1 MIATFDF
8 NGKTNMCSVSLDSQ
22 DAFNRLRSA
31 FSTPNKNKKF
41 SHGANSWM
49 IADRFYFITPTGK
62 FRFGLAESILKWLSQ
77 NIHDTTVEYKLSD
90 AFKARLAKD
99 DEAHEIY
106 KGLSFQPREYQEEA
120 VRLAL
125 HHRYGTFVMG
135 TGAGKT
141 LTISYILENLFRL
154 GKIKRALIVVPDNGL
169 VTQFNDELFNQYG
182 MQRRVCLF
190 YDKHNKVD
198 PDCEIVIAN
207 RPLLLSRFA
216 ANEKFFTK
224 EIDCLVVDEAHSI
237 KKGNKISKCLEKVQA
252 TYRFGFTGTL
262 AEEPEDKMRCF
273 GALGPVRYQIT
284 SKELRDDGFLADVA
298 VHAVTLN
305 YQKAYPF
312 GHYRDEVQFLQGL
325 PSRND
330 FLKKLCFALPK
341 NSLLL
346 VNFLAHG
353 FELEELFKSY
363 NETLPEG
370 ERKEVFFIRGE
381 VENETREEIKRL
393 MEERGN
399 IVCIAITKIFS
410 TGINI
415 KNIHNVILAAGGKS
429 SVTVVQSIGRG
440 LRLHPEKKRLDIWDI
455 ADGDYPYSM
464 EHREKRLTIYAQE
477 KIRVEEHPLEL
488 K

>member
-1 MIATFDF
+1 MIASFDF
-8 NGKTNMCSVSLDSQ
+8 NIKTNMCSVSLDSQ

-41 SHGANSWM
+41 SRGEHSWM
-49 IADRFYFITPTGK
+49 VADRFYFITPTGK
-62 FRFGLAESILKWLSQ
+62 FRFGLAESILKWISQ
-77 NIHDTTVEYKLSD
+77 NIHDATVDYRFTD
-90 AFKARLAKD
+90 AFKERLSKD
-99 DEAHEIY
+99 YEEHDVF
-106 KGLSFQPREYQEEA
+106 KGLSLQPRDYQEEA
-120 VRLAL
+120 IKLAL
-125 HHRYGTFVMG
+125 HHRFGTFVMG

-182 MQRRVCLF
+182 MKRRVCLF
-190 YDKHNKVD
+190 YDKYNTVD
-198 PDCEIVIAN
+198 PECEIIIAN

-216 ANEKFFTK
+216 ANEKFFTR

-237 KKGNKISKCLEKVQA
+237 KKGNKISKCLERVQA

-284 SKELRDDGFLADVA
+284 SKELRDEGFLADVL
-298 VHAVTLN
+298 VHAITLN
-305 YQKAYPF
+305 YPKVYSF
-312 GHYRDEVQFLQGL
+312 GHYREEVQFLQGH
-325 PSRND
+325 PARND
-330 FLKKLCFALPK
+330 FLKKLCFGLPK
-341 NSLLL
+341 NTLLL
-346 VNFLAHG
+346 VNYLAHG
-353 FELEELFKSY
+353 FELEEIFKAF
-363 NETLPEG
+363 NETLPEDK
-370 ERKEVFFIRGE
+370 RKEIFFIRGE
-381 VENETREEIKRL
+381 IENDIRDEIKRL
-393 MEERGN
+393 MEIKGN

-455 ADGDYPYSM
+455 ADEKYQYSM
-464 EHREKRLTIYAQE
+464 EHREKRLVIYARE
-477 KIRVEEHPLEL
+477 KIRVEDKPLL
-488 K
+488 LQ